1 MKEYLEMVKGE
12 RTSKAAKIIP
22 LSQLAAKAKQYARKP
37 PKELTL
43 VNKLGNTVSETGKY
57 VAMALANTELL
68 PKWSIEEILNLFGD
82 DNAFNKE
89 DLKFV
94 KPNGDKGLSEAQ
106 KIAKAKEIWKNVLSS
121 QGEKQT
127 DVTKQL
133 ESGARKGKFV
143 FASEFLKSSSH
154 IETAILQ
161 AINALKQISQ
171 SDADYKF
178 DESQILD
185 FKVEGKESTGKFMS
199 NLISKVVTELQKA
212 LNKYE
217 FDKRIED
224 TLWTITD
231 NISEANR
238 NILWPESDH
247 DITSVAALEKYFRT
261 LRSSDEMKRGE
272 KVLGQLNKGIGYKK
286 KGKMEAKKEENFDRD
301 FLKLM
306 YNATEETRGVPTEYE
321 EFDQKVNS
329 LAKQY
334 LKENPWLKSYLIKE
348 HDLGADATDADVK
361 DELVSQLAF
370 HISKLR
376 QKLGRKHR
384 LL

>member
-22 LSQLAAKAKQYARKP
+22 LSQLAAKAKQYTRKP
-37 PKELTL
+37 PREVML

-82 DNAFNKE
+82 DNAFEKE
-89 DLKFV
+89 DLKFI
-94 KPNGDKGLSEAQ
+94 KPNGDKGLSEGQ
-106 KIAKAKEIWKNVLSS
+106 KITKAKEIWKNILQS
-121 QGEKQT
+121 QGERQT
-127 DVTKQL
+127 EITKQL
-133 ESGARKGKFV
+133 ESGGRKGKFV
-143 FASEFLKSSSH
+143 FASEFLKGSSH
-154 IETAILQ
+154 IETALLQ
-161 AINALKQISQ
+161 AIRALKQISE
-171 SDADYKF
+171 SDAEYEF
-178 DESQILD
+178 DESQFLN
-185 FKVEGKESTGKFMS
+185 FKTEGQESTSKFMS
-199 NLISKVVTELQKA
+199 GLVSKVVTELQKA

-224 TLWTITD
+224 TLWTIAD

-247 DITSVAALEKYFRT
+247 DITSIAALEKYFRT
-261 LRSSDEMKRGE
+261 LRSSEEMKRGE

-286 KGKMEAKKEENFDRD
+286 KGKMEAKKEENYDRD

-306 YNATEETRGVPTEYE
+306 YGATEETRGVPTEYE
-321 EFDQKVNS
+321 EFDKKVES

-334 LKENPWLKSYLIKE
+334 LKENPWLKSYVVKE
-348 HDLGADATDADVK
+348 YGLDAESTDAEIQ
-361 DELVSQLAF
+361 DELASQIVF
-370 HISKLR
+370 HITKLR